1 MKTIIQFS
9 KIEFYNER
17 GRKCITNVPH
27 SVLRILQERKAQLT
41 ILENFSIADFWDAE
55 YIDDKEYS
63 ARNVKIKKGLIYNTS
78 YFGYSDNMM
87 LTKKQ
92 MNNRNQAMNAWANKM
107 YYELDCPNMPRGSSF
122 ATMLKNKNII

>member
-1 MKTIIQFS
+1 MKTMFYE
-9 KIEFYNER
+9 IEFTNDQN
-17 GRKCITNVPH
+17 RKCETNISQ
-27 SVLRILQERKAQLT
+27 SVLDILQERKAKLI
-41 ILENFSIADFWDAE
+41 ILRSFEIADFWDAE

-92 MNNRNQAMNAWANKM
+92 MNNRNQVMNAWANKM